1 MGENW
6 TISIPTG
13 EGVEIYDARLGDPC
27 AQELADRITSLEAE
41 LESIRDRAWQEGHDA
56 GFAEG
61 LKLRDEAVN
70 NHDNHARD
78 FLKEVEESIPAF
90 MDQMVPRLM
99 ALTGEIAGHF
109 VMSMPVDVRQLEREI
124 REALSR
130 FSSGGRLEIL
140 LNSADISALG
150 ELGLDFKSLQSS
162 GSELT
167 VQASDRVTPGG
178 FLIHT
183 RMGSV
188 DYTRETR
195 LKKILSALEVDG

>member
-13 EGVEIYDARLGDPC
+13 EGVEIYDARLGDPR
-27 AQELADRITSLEAE
+27 AQELTDRIASLESE
-41 LESIRDRAWQEGHDA
+41 LESIREQAWQEGHDA

-61 LKLRDEAVN
+61 LRLRDEVVA
-70 NHDNHARD
+70 NHENHIRE
-78 FLKEVEESIPAF
+78 FLKDVEEAIPAF
-90 MDQMVPRLM
+90 MDQMVPQLM
-99 ALTGEIAGHF
+99 VLTGEIAGQF
-109 VMSMPVDVRQLEREI
+109 VMSMPVDVRHLEGEI

-130 FSSGGRLEIL
+130 LSSGGRLEIL
-140 LNSADISALG
+140 LNRADISALS
-150 ELGLDFKSLQSS
+150 ELGLDLKSLQSS

-178 FLIHT
+178 FLIHSH
-183 RMGSV
+183 MGSV

-195 LKKILSALEVDG
+195 LKKILSTLEVDG